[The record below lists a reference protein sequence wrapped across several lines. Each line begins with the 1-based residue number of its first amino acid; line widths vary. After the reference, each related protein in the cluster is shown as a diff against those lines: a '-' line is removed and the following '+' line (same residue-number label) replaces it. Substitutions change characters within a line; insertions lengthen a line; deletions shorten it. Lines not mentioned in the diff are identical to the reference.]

1 MPALTGNWLSKEGRG
16 WEDVIG
22 GLGEEEGWE
31 RAERK
36 VVTGAGL
43 TTVPTPVAST
53 CLWPKECTQHD
64 QSLT

>member
-1 MPALTGNWLSKEGRG
+1 MPALTGNWLTKEGRV
-16 WEDVIG
+16 WKDVIG

-31 RAERK
+31 KAGRK
-36 VVTGAGL
+36 DRSWTNNCPQAVVT
-43 TTVPTPVAST
+43 ST